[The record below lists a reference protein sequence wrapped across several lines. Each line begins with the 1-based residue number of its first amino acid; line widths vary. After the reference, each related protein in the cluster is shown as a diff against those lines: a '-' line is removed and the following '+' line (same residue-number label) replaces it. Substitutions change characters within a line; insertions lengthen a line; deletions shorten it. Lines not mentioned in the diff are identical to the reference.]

1 MTSRRPNLM
10 ITFSNEE
17 FIREKYGDDPASNPN
32 LKPLIDSE
40 ELESKLNGFY
50 IITESNIYPIKRCV
64 KQRNGTLTNLA
75 DLFEDY
81 AYQINVQ
88 IDLELTLCSNQKK
101 ILITKL
107 SLSSSKRGK
116 NER

>member
-1 MTSRRPNLM
+1 M

-50 IITESNIYPIKRCV
+50 IITESNIYPIKRCA

-75 DLFEDY
+75 DLFEDCGY
-81 AYQINVQ
+81 KYSQCHCDGNRPLDYSVEEQRCGNVSGPGSYFFHL
-88 IDLELTLCSNQKK
+88 DLN
-101 ILITKL
+101 
-107 SLSSSKRGK
+107 
-116 NER
+116 